1 MERPHA
7 VKRISVVV
15 PTYRRAQSLPALI
28 DAFEAQ
34 TLSKNDFELIVA
46 DDASP
51 DETAAVLDGLARGA
65 HIDLRIV
72 RNATNGGPASARNL
86 GWRAAEAPVV
96 AFTDDDC
103 LPSPQWLEAGLAAS
117 ARSSAGIVQ
126 GRTLPD
132 PGTREDAWAKTLRIE
147 RFSNLYESCNMF
159 YTREILETVGG
170 FDESIRVPF
179 GEDTALG
186 WEARR
191 RGARTA
197 FAPDAIVYHSVTHP
211 GARYW
216 WKYAMMH
223 RNFPMLVR
231 RFPEM
236 RKDLLWLRLFMWRDR
251 AVFDAALAGIAG
263 GIVWTPAFALVLP
276 YLYLRLPRRLRRD
289 EIKAALS
296 KTAMDPAILAGL
308 LVGSVRERTL
318 VL

>member
-1 MERPHA
+1 M
-7 VKRISVVV
+7 KRISVVV
-15 PTYRRAQSLPALI
+15 PTYRRAQGLPALI

-34 TLSKNDFELIVA
+34 TLSKDDFEVIVA
-46 DDASP
+46 DDASL
-51 DETAAVLDGLARGA
+51 DETAAVLDDLAARA
-65 HIDLRIV
+65 RVTLRVV
-72 RNATNGGPASARNL
+72 RNAQNGGPASARNL
-86 GWRAAEAPVV
+86 GWRASEAPIV

-103 LPSPQWLEAGLAAS
+103 LPSPQWLEAGLAAFT
-117 ARSSAGIVQ
+117 SAGIVQ

-132 PGTREDAWAKTLRIE
+132 PAAREGAWAKTLRIE

-159 YTREILETVGG
+159 YGREILDAVGG

-191 RGARTA
+191 RGAQAA

-276 YLYLRLPRRLRRD
+276 YLYLRLPRRFARE

-296 KTAMDPAILAGL
+296 QTAMDPAILAGL

>member
-1 MERPHA
+1 M
-7 VKRISVVV
+7 KRISVVV
-15 PTYRRAQSLPALI
+15 PTYGRARSLPALI
-28 DAFEAQ
+28 AAFEAQ
-34 TLSKNDFELIVA
+34 TLPATDFELVVA

-51 DETAAVLDGLARGA
+51 DETPAVLDDLAARA
-65 HIDLRIV
+65 RITLKIV
-72 RNATNGGPASARNL
+72 RNARNGGPASARNL
-86 GWRAAEAPVV
+86 GWRATEAPLV
-96 AFTDDDC
+96 AFSDDDC
-103 LPSPQWLEAGLAAS
+103 VPSPQWLEAGLAAFENG
-117 ARSSAGIVQ
+117 AHAIVQ

-132 PGTREDAWAKTLRIE
+132 PGVPEKAWAKTLRIE
-147 RFSNLYESCNMF
+147 RFSNLYESCNIF
-159 YTREILETVGG
+159 YRREVLEAAGG
-170 FDESIRVPF
+170 FDETIRVPF

-186 WEARR
+186 WESRR
-191 RGARTA
+191 RGATA
-197 FAPDAIVYHSVTHP
+197 TFAADAIVYHSVTHP

-223 RNFPMLVR
+223 RNFPTLVR

-263 GIVWTPAFALVLP
+263 GIVWPPAFALVLP
-276 YLYLRLPRRLRRD
+276 YLYLRAPRRLSRE

>member
-1 MERPHA
+1 M
-7 VKRISVVV
+7 KRISVVV
-15 PTYRRAQSLPALI
+15 PTYRRAQSLPALVA
-28 DAFEAQ
+28 AFEAQ
-34 TLSKNDFELIVA
+34 TVPAEDFEVIVA

-51 DETAAVLDGLARGA
+51 DETAAVLEDLAARA
-65 HIDLRIV
+65 RITVRIV
-72 RNATNGGPASARNL
+72 HNERNGGPASARNL
-86 GWRAAEAPVV
+86 GWRAATAPIV

-103 LPSPQWLEAGLAAS
+103 LPSPQWLESGLGAFGS
-117 ARSSAGIVQ
+117 DTVGIVQ

-132 PGTREDAWAKTLRIE
+132 PAARDDAWAKTLRIE
-147 RFSNLYESCNMF
+147 RFSNLYESCNIF
-159 YTREILETVGG
+159 YAREILEAVGG

-191 RGARTA
+191 RGAQTA
-197 FAPDAIVYHSVTHP
+197 FTPDAIIYHSVTHP

-251 AVFDAALAGIAG
+251 AVFDAALAGVAAGIA
-263 GIVWTPAFALVLP
+263 WPPAFALVLP
-276 YLYLRLPRRLRRD
+276 YLYLRLPRRFARD
-289 EIKAALS
+289 EFKAALS

>member
-1 MERPHA
+1 M
-7 VKRISVVV
+7 KRVSVVV
-15 PTYRRAQSLPALI
+15 PTYRRASGLPLLI
-28 DAFEAQ
+28 EAFEKQ
-34 TLSKNDFELIVA
+34 TLPPETFEVIVV

-51 DETAAVLDGLARGA
+51 DETQAVLDDLVRRAR
-65 HIDLRIV
+65 ITLRVV
-72 RNATNGGPASARNL
+72 RNERNKGPGAARNA
-86 GWRAAEAPVV
+86 GWQVSDAPLV

-103 LPSPQWLEAGLAAS
+103 IPSPGWLQAGLEAYEGS
-117 ARSSAGIVQ
+117 EAGIVQ

-132 PGTREDAWAKTLRIE
+132 PAAPDEGWAKTLRIE
-147 RFSNLYESCNMF
+147 KLSKFFESCNIF
-159 YTREILETVGG
+159 YAIDVLRATGG
-170 FDESIRVPF
+170 FDESISVPF

-191 RGARTA
+191 RGVEPR
-197 FAPDAIVYHSVTHP
+197 FAPEAVVYHSVTHP

-236 RKDLLWLRLFMWRDR
+236 RRELLWLRLFIWRDR
-251 AVFDAALAGIAG
+251 AVFDAALAGLVG
-263 GIVWTPAFALVLP
+263 GFLWPPAFVLVLP
-276 YLYLRLPRRLRRD
+276 FVYQRVPRRMTRR
-289 EIKAALS
+289 ELKAALS
-296 KTAMDPAILAGL
+296 KVAMDPAILAGL